1 MYLGKSKLTKILYG
15 FLLISISASAQTGKS
30 IKYRFNG
37 DLQEK
42 NVITGDRSITIN
54 YRLSELTIDNLI
66 NDNGTFYRIA
76 VPGHARTS
84 DPGKPELPVL
94 SRLIAIPEGSAYKI
108 RISEVESSRINPS
121 INDFKGIL
129 FPSQHGE
136 TKQKDTQK
144 QGFVIDR
151 ELYSRRD
158 IVKTDTVKIESI
170 GKIRGRNLSSLVISP
185 VMYNPGSNF
194 LEVITSMKIEITF
207 SDDIRNYSKSS
218 SSESALFNETFDKGV
233 LNFYPGDLITGYSD
247 QPVEMI
253 IVTDTT
259 YSKYLEP
266 FYRWKRQKG
275 FKLDILYYGDGLAGN
290 SFAKLKE
297 SISNIYTTSSAGG
310 HAPEY
315 LLIIGDALKIPYFG
329 TGSDNVTD
337 MYYGEFDGNGDYL
350 PDMFIGRI
358 PAKDTTSAKSVVQKI
373 IEYEK
378 FQFADTNKFYNNAL
392 TFAGKDASYAN
403 YMNGQVKYGVT
414 NYLTP
419 ANKIKEFH
427 FYYPEGSTKKDSVIK
442 LISKGLSFINYTGHG
457 SSAGWLHIDI
467 KSPDIKN
474 LTNRSM
480 YPFIISNACR
490 TAQFNDTASFGNKML
505 LSSGKGA
512 IGFIGCT
519 NDSYWDEDF
528 NWAVGSGT
536 PSTDPKYTETGLGA
550 LDRLFHTHN
559 ELPSDWYITMGQVNY
574 AGNLAVS
581 STTSLRK
588 KYYWETYAVLGD
600 PSVIPVIG
608 TPQKFNISLP
618 DTLPNGIRSWSISI
632 DPFAYIAVS
641 DFDTL
646 WDASFASPSGSVVLD
661 FPGLSNDSC
670 LVVVTGQNRIPLMKT
685 IYFSDVNK
693 EFINLSSS
701 GINDIGEDNNGKADF
716 GETFY
721 LKLKVSNLGLTS
733 ATNLTATISSTSQW
747 VKVDNSSASIGT
759 LPGKSEVILDNI
771 LQLTL
776 DDNVPD
782 LGIVTVDLTLKDNR
796 TEKKY
801 KIDIKVHAPRLEI
814 INCIIDDSVYGN
826 NNFVAEPGENFSL
839 IFQVRNLGSSN
850 TSGQFIITSHE
861 AELEIMD
868 PNIKS
873 GLLHFGEVSD
883 IPVAVK
889 LSASSQYGD
898 FISLSS
904 TLDCSPFIVNKN
916 FMFRVGRIRESFESS
931 TFKVFPWINMS
942 SKPWTIS
949 RTNSIDG
956 VVSARSGAISHNAT
970 SSLIMRTYFPE
981 ADTLKFYSKVSSEPN
996 YDYFL
1001 FKLNDTEIMR
1011 KSGETNWEIK
1021 KVAIPAGL
1029 NSMEWSYKK
1038 DNSVSQGADGA
1049 WIDLIDFSGSVRVN
1063 YIQKDIEVARIITP
1077 VQKEV
1082 YGQEVVS
1089 VKVLNVGRDT
1099 LNGFNLA
1106 YSLNEK
1112 FPVAQHFKTVLIP
1125 FKDSVTVDFD
1135 RRADMDMS
1143 GIYSISVFGYDNND
1157 DYLLNDTLMI
1167 SVENTEI
1174 EESVNMFPN
1183 PFTDQLNIIIN
1194 SKSDRTLR
1202 ISLTNVAGKQVFA
1215 TDREL
1220 TEGENQIFINTY
1232 QLSPALYILNIQGTS
1247 FSKAYPLIKLKQ

>member
-1 MYLGKSKLTKILYG
+1 MYLGKSKLTKILSW

-30 IKYRFNG
+30 IKYQFNG
-37 DLQEK
+37 DLRET
-42 NVITGDRSITIN
+42 NVITGDYSFIIN

-66 NDNGTFYRIA
+66 NEYGKFYRVA
-76 VPGHARTS
+76 VPGHSLTS
-84 DPGKPELPVL
+84 EPGKPELPVL
-94 SRLIAIPEGSAYKI
+94 SRLISIPEGSTYKI
-108 RISEVESSRINPS
+108 RISEVKSSRINPS
-121 INDFKGIL
+121 INALEGIL
-129 FPSQHGE
+129 FPSQYGE

-144 QGFVIDR
+144 QKFVIDR

-170 GKIRGRNLSSLVISP
+170 GKIRGRNLSNLVISP

-218 SSESALFNETFDKGV
+218 ASESALFNETFDKGV
-233 LNFYPGDLITGYSD
+233 LNFNPGDLITGYSD

-275 FKLDILYYGDGLAGN
+275 FKLDILYYGDGLAGKN
-290 SFAKLKE
+290 FTELKE
-297 SISNIYTTSSAGG
+297 SISNIYATSSSGG

-329 TGSDNVTD
+329 SGSDNVTD

-358 PAKDTTSAKSVVQKI
+358 PAKDTTSVKSVVQKI

-378 FQFADTNKFYNNAL
+378 FQFADTNKFYTNAL

-536 PSTDPKYTETGLGA
+536 PSADPKYAETGLGA

-588 KYYWETYAVLGD
+588 KYYWETYTVLGD

-618 DTLPNGIRSWSISI
+618 DTLPKGIRSWSISI

-641 DFDTL
+641 DFNTL
-646 WDASFASPSGSVVLD
+646 WDASFGSPSGSVVLD
-661 FPGLSNDSC
+661 FPVLSNDSC

-747 VKVDNSSASIGT
+747 VSVDNSSASIGT
-759 LPGKSEVILDNI
+759 LPGKSEVIVDNV

-782 LGIVTVDLTLKDNR
+782 LGIVTVDLTLKDSK

-801 KIDIKVHAPRLEI
+801 KIDIRVHAPRLEI

-826 NNFVAEPGENFSL
+826 NNFVADPGENFSL

-850 TSGQFIITSHE
+850 TSGQFGISTHE
-861 AELEIMD
+861 TELEIMD
-868 PNIKS
+868 HNIKS
-873 GLLHFGEVSD
+873 GLLHFGEISE

-889 LSASSQYGD
+889 LSESAQYGD
-898 FISLSS
+898 FISLLS

-916 FMFRVGRIRESFESS
+916 FMFRVGRTRESFESS
-931 TFKVFPWINMS
+931 TFNVFPWINIS

-949 RTNSIDG
+949 GTNSTDG
-956 VVSARSGAISHNAT
+956 VVSARSGAISHNAA
-970 SSLIMRTYFPE
+970 SSLIMRTYFPT

-1001 FKLNDTEIMR
+1001 FKLNNTEIMR
-1011 KSGETNWEIK
+1011 RSGETNWEIK
-1021 KVAIPAGL
+1021 KVAVPAGL
-1029 NSMEWSYKK
+1029 NIMEWSYKK

-1049 WIDLIDFSGSVRVN
+1049 WIDLIDFTGSVKVN
-1063 YIQKDIEVARIITP
+1063 YIQKDIEVARIVTP

-1082 YGQEVVS
+1082 YGQELVS

-1099 LNGFNLA
+1099 LKGFNLA
-1106 YSLNEK
+1106 YSINGK
-1112 FPVAQHFKTVLIP
+1112 FPVVQHFKTVLKP
-1125 FKDSVTVDFD
+1125 YQDSVTVDFD
-1135 RRADMDMS
+1135 RRADMDLS
-1143 GIYSISVFGYDNND
+1143 GIYNISVFGYDNDD
-1157 DYLLNDTLMI
+1157 DYLLNDSLMI

-1174 EESVNMFPN
+1174 EESVTIFPN

-1194 SKSDRTLR
+1194 SKANRTLR
-1202 ISLTNVAGKQVFA
+1202 LTLSNSVGKQVFMA
-1215 TDREL
+1215 DREL

-1232 QLSPALYILNIQGTS
+1232 QLSPALYILNIHGVN
-1247 FSKAYPLIKLKQ
+1247 FSKAYPLIKLKK